1 MTRVVLDTNVIVSA
15 LWSPKR
21 ACERVVELVL
31 TNKAL
36 LCYSG
41 DILREYAMVLQR
53 DKFNF
58 SPNDVDKYLNYV
70 ANNGLRIEAPL
81 SDLSFTDE
89 SDRKFYETA
98 KAAKAYL
105 ITGNAKHFPKEP
117 FIVSPAKFLELL
129 EARK

>member
-1 MTRVVLDTNVIVSA
+1 
-15 LWSPKR
+15 
-21 ACERVVELVL
+21 
-31 TNKAL
+31 
-36 LCYSG
+36 
-41 DILREYAMVLQR
+41 MVLQR